1 MRPDPTPAPPTSPRF
16 ARVVLPIP
24 VDQPFTYQ
32 IPDSLVGRVT
42 VGCRVEVP
50 FGKRELSG
58 VVVDLMQ
65 RSDVPRTRAIREL
78 ADAFAAPALLDLSR
92 WIASY
97 YGCSRGEAMQS
108 VLPPSMRRAKV
119 KARPTGTLRVVD
131 DALRGGG
138 ETSDEFVAARTA
150 LARAKRQFA
159 LLTELVSAGGE
170 AAVPVILEEWGYA
183 RDVVDGLVA
192 RGIARIDPLDKA
204 SPLDALEARVDQL
217 NDEQGKALTLVID
230 ALRAR
235 EFRPMLIHGVTGSG
249 KTEVYLRAA
258 RHALEAGGGCIVL
271 VPEIGLLPQATARYR
286 RAFGDLVA
294 IIHSRLTGP
303 ERFDIWERIQRGDHR
318 VVVGPRSAVFSPV
331 RDLRLIV
338 VDEEQDDSYKQDDK
352 PRYHARAVALVRGKM
367 ENAAVLLGSA
377 TPSAESMR
385 WARDGKYAS
394 ARLDQ
399 RVAGG
404 VLPEIEIVDMREPD
418 ARGSVL
424 SPRLAE
430 HIERTIGAGRQ
441 AIVFLNKRGHARTVQ
456 CSACGWVAMCKNC
469 DVSLTFHRVDG
480 RLKCHLC
487 GYSRAVP
494 ANCDACSSRL
504 LRYSGIGTQRVELEL
519 KSMFPGVGV
528 LRMDADTTSGKEGHR
543 RILEEFGSGHYPIL
557 LGTQMV
563 TKGHH
568 FPGVGLVGVVSA
580 EEGLNFPDFRS
591 AERTFQQLT
600 QVAGRAGRADGSGR
614 VVIQTYTPDH
624 SVFRYLCAHDYD
636 GFMEEELA
644 LRRRLGYPPYARI
657 VLASCSSTHAERL
670 SAFMEGWAGQL
681 RDSLAGRGV
690 VVLGPSPPL
699 VPRVKNRFREQIL
712 LKGAVTQAHKDTTLE
727 AFRRLTEK
735 RSGAS
740 GIDLRWDV
748 DPESFFW

>member
-1 MRPDPTPAPPTSPRF
+1 MRPDPTTSNDAARF

-32 IPDSLVGRVT
+32 IPENLRGRVS

-58 VVVDLMQ
+58 VVVDLIEQ
-65 RSDVPRTRAIREL
+65 SDVPRTRPIHEVE
-78 ADAFAAPALLDLSR
+78 DAFAPASLLELAN

-119 KARPTGTLRVVD
+119 KPRPTGLLRVVD
-131 DALRGGG
+131 EALRRGG
-138 ETSDEFVAARTA
+138 ETSDEYERARA
-150 LARAKRQFA
+150 SLARAKRQLA

-170 AAVPVILEEWGYA
+170 AMVPVVLEEWGYA
-183 RDVVDGLVA
+183 RDVLDGLVE
-192 RGIARIDPLDKA
+192 RGVARIDAVESA
-204 SPLDALEARVDQL
+204 SPLDALEAHVEAL
-217 NDEQGKALTLVID
+217 NDAQERALARVVD
-230 ALRAR
+230 ALGSR
-235 EFRPMLIHGVTGSG
+235 EFRPMLVYGVTGSG

-258 RHALEAGGGCIVL
+258 RHAVEAGGGCIVL

-303 ERFDIWERIQRGDHR
+303 ERFEIWERIERGEHR

-338 VDEEQDDSYKQDDK
+338 VDEEQDESYKQDDK
-352 PRYHARAVALVRGKM
+352 PRYHARAVALMRGKM
-367 ENAAVLLGSA
+367 EKTPVVLGSA

-385 WARDGKYAS
+385 WAREGKYAF
-394 ARLDQ
+394 ARLSE

-418 ARGSVL
+418 ARGAVL
-424 SPRLAE
+424 SPKLSE
-430 HIERTIGAGRQ
+430 HIERTVSAGRQ

-456 CSACGWVAMCKNC
+456 CSTCGWVAMCKNC
-469 DVSLTFHRVDG
+469 DVSLTFHRVDN

-487 GYSRAVP
+487 GFSRATP
-494 ANCDACSSRL
+494 SQCDACKSRL
-504 LRYSGIGTQRVELEL
+504 LRYTGVGTQRVELEL

-543 RILEEFGSGHYPIL
+543 RILEEFSTGAYPIL

-568 FPGVGLVGVVSA
+568 FPKVGLVGVVSA

-600 QVAGRAGRADGSGR
+600 QVAGRAGRADAAGR

-624 SVFRYLCAHDYD
+624 AVFRHLCAHDYD
-636 GFMEEELA
+636 GFMDEELA
-644 LRRRLGYPPYARI
+644 LRKHLGYPPYARI
-657 VLASCSSTHAERL
+657 VLASCSGTDAQAL
-670 SAFMEGWAGQL
+670 SSFMEEWAVAL
-681 RDSLAGRGV
+681 RAELSTRGV

-699 VPRVKNRFREQIL
+699 VPRVKNRFREQVL
-712 LKGAVTQAHKDTTLE
+712 LKGAITQVHKDAAL
-727 AFRRLTEK
+727 AGFKRLADARR
-735 RSGAS
+735 GGS
-740 GIDLRWDV
+740 GIELRWDV

>member
-1 MRPDPTPAPPTSPRF
+1 MRPELTLPTIDAPRF

-32 IPDSLVGRVT
+32 IPESLLGRVN

-58 VVVDLMQ
+58 VVVDLMSQ
-65 RSDVPRTRAIREL
+65 SDVPRTRAIREVE
-78 ADAFAAPALLDLSR
+78 DVFAPASLLELAR

-119 KARPTGTLRVVD
+119 KARPTGVLRVVD
-131 DALRGGG
+131 EELRRGG
-138 ETSDEFVAARTA
+138 ETSDAYASARST
-150 LARAKRQFA
+150 LARAKRQLA

-170 AAVPVILEEWGYA
+170 ALVPVILEEWGYA
-183 RDVVDGLVA
+183 REVVDGLVT
-192 RGIARIDPLDKA
+192 RGVARIDAVDTI
-204 SPLDALEARVDQL
+204 SPLDALEARVERL
-217 NDEQGKALTLVID
+217 NEGQEAALSRVVE
-230 ALRAR
+230 ALRSR
-235 EFRPMLIHGVTGSG
+235 EFRPMLVYGVTGSG
-249 KTEVYLRAA
+249 KTEIYLRAA
-258 RHALEAGGGCIVL
+258 RHVVEAGGGCIVL

-303 ERFDIWERIQRGDHR
+303 ERFEIWDRIERGEHR

-338 VDEEQDDSYKQDDK
+338 VDEEQDESYKQDDK

-367 ENAAVLLGSA
+367 EKTPVLLGSA
-377 TPSAESMR
+377 TPSAESMH
-385 WARDGKYAS
+385 WAREGKYAF
-394 ARLDQ
+394 ARLSE

-404 VLPEIEIVDMREPD
+404 ALPEIEIVDMREPD
-418 ARGSVL
+418 SRGAVL
-424 SPRLAE
+424 SPKLSE

-456 CSACGWVAMCKNC
+456 CSACGWVARCKNC
-469 DVSLTFHRVDG
+469 DVSLTFHRVDD
-480 RLKCHLC
+480 RMKCHLC
-487 GYSRAVP
+487 GFARATP
-494 ANCDACSSRL
+494 QRCDSCASRL
-504 LRYSGIGTQRVELEL
+504 LRYTGVGTQRVELEL

-543 RILEEFGSGHYPIL
+543 RILEEFSTGAYPLL

-600 QVAGRAGRADGSGR
+600 QVAGRAGRADAAGR

-624 SVFRYLCAHDYD
+624 AVFRYLCANDYD
-636 GFMEEELA
+636 GFMDEELE
-644 LRRRLGYPPYARI
+644 LRKKLGYPPFARI
-657 VLASCSSTHAERL
+657 VLASCSGTDAGTL
-670 SAFMEGWAGQL
+670 SSFMESWAGML
-681 RDSLAGRGV
+681 REELVGRGV

-699 VPRVKNRFREQIL
+699 VARVKNRFREQIL
-712 LKGAVTQAHKDTTLE
+712 LKGAISQTHKDSAMAIFKRLAE
-727 AFRRLTEK
+727 SRRGT
-735 RSGAS
+735 S

-748 DPESFFW
+748 DPESFFG